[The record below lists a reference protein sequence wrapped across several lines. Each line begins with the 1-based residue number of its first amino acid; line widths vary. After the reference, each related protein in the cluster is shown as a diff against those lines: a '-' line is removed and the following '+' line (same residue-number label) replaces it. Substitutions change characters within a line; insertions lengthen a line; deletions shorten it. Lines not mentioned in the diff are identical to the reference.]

1 MGLVPRPAHLVL
13 LLSAAA
19 GAVLASS
26 AGCGGGAGRGE
37 PAESAVVESASAPAA
52 SAPAD
57 PGPIHVHGLGVNPGD
72 GALFVA
78 THAGLYRLAAA
89 GGEAVRVAD
98 SRHDLMGFAVV
109 GADRFLGSGHPD
121 PRDDL
126 PHELGLVESRDAGK
140 SWEAVSLAG
149 EADFHVLRSHAEG
162 LYAYDAVGGRL
173 LVSGD
178 GGASWSEQTVPG
190 PLYDLVVDPGDGR
203 HLLATGETGL
213 HRSRD
218 GGRTWRL
225 ELAVTGLLAW
235 PAPDALYLVDPAG
248 RVALSTDAAG
258 SFEPVGELGGPPAAF
273 AAESVHEL
281 YAAVHEGPIVGS
293 SDGGASWS
301 ALWEPGAAG

>member
-1 MGLVPRPAHLVL
+1 MGALPRPSRRVLVA
-13 LLSAAA
+13 SVAA
-19 GAVLASS
+19 GVVLASS
-26 AGCGGGAGRGE
+26 AGCGGGAGPGD
-37 PAESAVVESASAPAA
+37 PAESSAVDSAPAA

-89 GGEAVRVAD
+89 GGEAVRVAG
-98 SRHDLMGFAVV
+98 SRHDLMGFAV
-109 GADRFLGSGHPD
+109 ARPDRFLGSGHPD

-126 PHELGLVESRDAGK
+126 PHELGLIESRDAGT
-140 SWEAVSLAG
+140 SWQAVSLAG

-173 LVSGD
+173 LVSPD
-178 GGASWSEQTVPG
+178 GGGSWSERTVPE
-190 PLYDLVVDPGDGR
+190 PLYDLAVEPGDGR

-273 AAESVHEL
+273 AAESVREL
-281 YAAVHEGPIVGS
+281 YAAVREGPIVSS

-301 ALWEPGAAG
+301 VLWEPGAAG